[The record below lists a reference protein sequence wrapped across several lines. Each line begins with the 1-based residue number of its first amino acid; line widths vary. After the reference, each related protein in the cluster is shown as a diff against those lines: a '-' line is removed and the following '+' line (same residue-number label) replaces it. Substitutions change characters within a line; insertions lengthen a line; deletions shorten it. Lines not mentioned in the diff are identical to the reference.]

1 MHNSAPLSATP
12 LTGHPF
18 GGRFAA
24 RLMDFSV
31 RDMPWNRRLWSPGTV
46 LTLRELLEAGPWV
59 DAQVLSPAALQ
70 WLCGDLER
78 LAGDDAGIGGQEVRR
93 PTGRTAG

>member
-1 MHNSAPLSATP
+1 MNNSAPLSAAP

-18 GGRFAA
+18 GDQFAA

-46 LTLRELLEAGPWV
+46 LSLRELLEAGPWV
-59 DAQVLSPAALQ
+59 DAQVLSPAVRPVA
-70 WLCGDLER
+70 GGVADRRAGGRPGRGSER
-78 LAGDDAGIGGQEVRR
+78 GEPAPRSQ
-93 PTGRTAG
+93 